1 MFSVA
6 KSLELR
12 FHNLCF
18 ASLPCAHGKIKEK
31 LLNFGGFNMR
41 KCFFALA
48 VAALLVFPS
57 FVSAQGQIAIES
69 VNVSLWP
76 EYDKAEML
84 VINSIELSKDTVFP
98 VQLDV
103 RIPANSVLH
112 TVAVGNSGDA
122 VSDQGIEKTTAK
134 DGEWLVISIA
144 ATGSSIRIE
153 YYDPGLKK
161 DGDLRSY
168 SYRWFSGY
176 DVADFTAVFQEPFD
190 ATQFKSTLSLQD
202 DGVHPDNMQYYFS
215 SVGAVPAGKVF
226 AFDLSYQKSTDA
238 LSVSRLEIQPV
249 VVDENTPGRVSLN
262 NYLPY
267 IIGGLGVILIAGGL
281 IYYRQSG
288 RSGSKKSR
296 RRQHARAESEENENG
311 AYCAQCGTR
320 AHGGDR
326 FCRTCGSRIR
336 KSEE

>member
-1 MFSVA
+1 
-6 KSLELR
+6 
-12 FHNLCF
+12 
-18 ASLPCAHGKIKEK
+18 
-31 LLNFGGFNMR
+31 MR
-41 KCFFALA
+41 KWFLALIIGA
-48 VAALLVFPS
+48 VFVFPS
-57 FVSAQGQIAIES
+57 FAFAQGEIAIQS
-69 VNVSLWP
+69 MDVSLWP
-76 EYDKAEML
+76 EYDKADML

-103 RIPANSVLH
+103 RIPADSVLH

-122 VSDQGIEKTTAK
+122 VSDQGIEKTTVK
-134 DGEWLVISIA
+134 DGEWLVVSIA
-144 ATGSSIRIE
+144 ATGPFIQIE

-168 SYRWFSGY
+168 SYRWLSEY
-176 DVADFTAVFQEPFD
+176 DVAEFTAVFQEPFD
-190 ATQFKSTLSLQD
+190 ATQFESSLSLLD

-226 AFDLSYQKSTDA
+226 TFDLNYQKPTDA

-267 IIGGLGVILIAGGL
+267 IIGGLGVILIVGGFV
-281 IYYRQSG
+281 YYRQSG

-296 RRQHARAESEENENG
+296 RRQRTRTESEENENG
-311 AYCAQCGTR
+311 VYCAQCGTR

-336 KSEE
+336 QQEE